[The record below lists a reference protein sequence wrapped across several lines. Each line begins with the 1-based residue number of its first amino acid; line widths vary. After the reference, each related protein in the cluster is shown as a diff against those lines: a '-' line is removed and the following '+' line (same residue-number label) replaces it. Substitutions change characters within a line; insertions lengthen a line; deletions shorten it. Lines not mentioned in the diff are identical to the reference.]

1 MPSIEPN
8 ATSLNSIDTSRS
20 MNPVV
25 LCAADDNYAMPLTVM
40 IRSAAETL
48 EDGAR
53 LTVIVLD
60 GGIKPENWQRLR
72 SSVAG
77 LPVEIHSLC
86 PDVGEV
92 ADLMISHH
100 ITHTAYFRL
109 LAGRLLPE
117 NIDRVIYLDSD
128 VLVRRSLTELWRQ
141 PVGDDYCLAVPDIA
155 CPFVDAR
162 YAGCNFVR
170 SSPWM
175 AVLRP
180 IGNWRELG
188 LDPSAYYFNSGVM
201 LINVRRWREE
211 SIENRLLDTL
221 RQNPRYVWC
230 WDQYALNVVFAGHW
244 RPLPLAWNQGAHV
257 YEFPGEEHSPVDVSQ
272 FREARDNP
280 AIVHFTTEWK
290 PWHFRN
296 HHPLKH
302 LFFEMLD
309 RTEWREWRPQRPPF
323 SLRKSWDALA
333 VEVIKRSVNWYRR
346 RTARWVYRGGD
357 GLATIPALAQSPTG
371 DDRVS
376 VPIGSQIGSP

>member
-1 MPSIEPN
+1 MPSVAPIS
-8 ATSLNSIDTSRS
+8 TDLSSIDTSRS

-48 EDGAR
+48 VAGAK
-53 LTVIVLD
+53 LEVVVLD
-60 GGIKPENWQRLR
+60 GGIAPQNWQRLQA
-72 SSVAG
+72 SIAG
-77 LPVEIHSLC
+77 LPVQVYSLR
-86 PDVGEV
+86 PDVREV
-92 ADLMISHH
+92 ADLAISHH

-128 VLVRRSLTELWRQ
+128 VLVRRSLTELWQQ

-162 YAGCNFVR
+162 YAGCNFFR

-201 LINVRRWREE
+201 LMNVRRWREE
-211 SIENRLLDTL
+211 AIEIRLLDTL
-221 RQNPRYVWC
+221 RRNSRHVWC

-257 YEFPGEEHSPVDVSQ
+257 FEFPGDDHSPLDAAQ

-280 AIVHFTTEWK
+280 AIIHFTTEWK
-290 PWHFRN
+290 PWHYRN
-296 HHPLKH
+296 HHPLRH
-302 LFFEMLD
+302 LFFETLD
-309 RTEWREWRPQRPPF
+309 RTAWRNWRPERPSF
-323 SLRKSWDALA
+323 SLRKSWDAFA

-346 RTARWVYRGGD
+346 GTARRVYRGED
-357 GLATIPALAQSPTG
+357 GLATSP
-371 DDRVS
+371 VPIHNPVPEHS
-376 VPIGSQIGSP
+376 MSMPIGSQVGSQ